1 MAIPTYPLTFPSE
14 IKIQSQEFSLITSV
28 AKTVVPF
35 NFKQFVHNYGGS
47 VWKATY
53 TIPPVAKTEAGI
65 LQAFFMQLHGSEGTF
80 LLGDQ
85 NVTTPKS
92 GITTQYAVNGAHLT
106 GSFDVNIDGCANDTV
121 ILKAGDYV
129 QFNSGATTKLHM
141 VVSDVTSNGSGEATL
156 PIEPSLKSDLSND
169 AIVVTNA
176 PKCVFRMDSN
186 ELGWSSSSNSV
197 YAFSFA
203 CTEAL

>member
-1 MAIPTYPLTFPSE
+1 M
-14 IKIQSQEFSLITSV
+14 
-28 AKTVVPF
+28 
-35 NFKQFVHNYGGS
+35 
-47 VWKATY
+47 
-53 TIPPVAKTEAGI
+53 
-65 LQAFFMQLHGSEGTF
+65 
-80 LLGDQ
+80 
-85 NVTTPKS
+85 
-92 GITTQYAVNGAHLT
+92 NGAHLT